1 MRLWLCLCV
10 RSLGVSEM
18 GGEEWVNGGKDNEGM
33 KMRQTLMG
41 SDFDVF
47 VVVVVYNELWGLR

>member
-1 MRLWLCLCV
+1 MN
-10 RSLGVSEM
+10 E
-18 GGEEWVNGGKDNEGM
+18 GKDNEGM

-47 VVVVVYNELWGLR
+47 VVVFVYHE